1 MTHKSLE
8 KLIAMLKKHGVTK
21 FYWETPKEKE
31 SVSIELGR
39 EYTTIPEE
47 ELKKAEKKE
56 IPEDTMYWSS

>member
-1 MTHKSLE
+1 
-8 KLIAMLKKHGVTK
+8 MLKKHGVTK